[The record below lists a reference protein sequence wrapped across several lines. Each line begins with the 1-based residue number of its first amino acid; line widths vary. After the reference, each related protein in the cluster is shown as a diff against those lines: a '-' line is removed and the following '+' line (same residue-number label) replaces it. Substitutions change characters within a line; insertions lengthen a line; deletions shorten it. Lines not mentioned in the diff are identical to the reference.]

1 MDTIGRVSRHYPLLT
16 KNLDIKSNEIT
27 QIIHSVVL
35 ILIEKTSYRWSK
47 LQEQTYIALIFC
59 HALLTAYYYSLD
71 FADRLLLRF
80 IVKQDLNI
88 INNKMKRNIFFHR
101 VCLIE

>member
-16 KNLDIKSNEIT
+16 NKFDIKSNEIT

-47 LQEQTYIALIFC
+47 LKEQTYIALIFC
-59 HALLTAYYYSLD
+59 QALLTAYYYSLD
-71 FADRLLLRF
+71 FADHLLLRF

-88 INNKMKRNIFFHR
+88 INNKMTRNIFFHR